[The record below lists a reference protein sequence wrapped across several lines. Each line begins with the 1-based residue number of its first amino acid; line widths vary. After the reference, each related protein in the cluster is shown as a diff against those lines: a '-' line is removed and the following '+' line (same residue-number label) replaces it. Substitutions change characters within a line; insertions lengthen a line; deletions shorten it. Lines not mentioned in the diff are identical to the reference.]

1 MQLFGIGMGGMGGA
15 MYGLIRS
22 TEFTLKKLEE
32 LGPEYPLGRI
42 AINDIEDYRMDKKR
56 RPGAEDE

>member
-1 MQLFGIGMGGMGGA
+1 MGGMGGA

-22 TEFTLKKLEE
+22 TEFTLRKLEK

-56 RPGAEDE
+56 KPGSDE

>member
-1 MQLFGIGMGGMGGA
+1 MMGGLGGA

-32 LGPEYPLGRI
+32 LGPDYPLGRI
-42 AINDIEDYRMDKKR
+42 AINDIEDYRMDKKKK
-56 RPGAEDE
+56 PGSEDE